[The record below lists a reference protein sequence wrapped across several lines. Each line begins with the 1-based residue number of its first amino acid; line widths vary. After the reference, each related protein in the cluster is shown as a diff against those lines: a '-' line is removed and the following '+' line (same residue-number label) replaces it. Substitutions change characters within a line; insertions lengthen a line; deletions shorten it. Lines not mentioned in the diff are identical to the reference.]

1 MVKPV
6 LLYVIS
12 LKVAERTDTIKGGL
26 TVKGLAPARVSGIL
40 WGPWNIS
47 PTDKGRPL

>member
-1 MVKPV
+1 MVKLV

-12 LKVAERTDTIKGGL
+12 LKVAERIDNIKGGL
-26 TVKGLAPARVSGIL
+26 IVKDLALARVSGIL